1 MIVSVNNIKY
11 IITNPEDC
19 IQKVLVENVQWN
31 NEMLL
36 LIQELITKYNL
47 KHFLNIG
54 SHIGTIAMPVSRVI
68 NKVTA
73 IEAYYPTYCHLQKNI
88 ELNEIKNIQAHNIAI
103 GDRRE
108 TIHFLGVNERT
119 KNNMGGM
126 HVITELD
133 KKNNIRSAELVDDK
147 FSCMMY
153 PLDGI
158 KEIDNFD
165 IVLIDIE
172 GMEDRFLLGA
182 RGKIIKNKPIII
194 TEIWDDDKRKSENM
208 FSSRQDI
215 INIIISLGYTLDK
228 IIDDVDYVFLPNI
241 QKNIP
246 SLPKKTMKNNFSMA
260 FT

>member
-1 MIVSVNNIKY
+1 MIVSVNDIKY

-31 NEMLL
+31 NETLL
-36 LIQELITKYNL
+36 LVMELIQKYKL

-54 SHIGTIAMPVSRVI
+54 SHIGTIAIPISRII

-73 IEAYYPTYCHLQKNI
+73 IEAYYPTYCHLKNNI
-88 ELNEIKNIQAHNIAI
+88 TLNNIKNIDTHNIAT

-108 TIHFLGVNERT
+108 IIHFLGVNERT

-126 HVITELD
+126 HVITDFD
-133 KKNNIRSAELVDDK
+133 KKNNIRSAKLVDDK

-153 PLDGI
+153 PLDNI

-182 RGKIIKNKPIII
+182 RAKIIKNKPIII

-208 FSSRQDI
+208 FSSKQDI
-215 INIIISLGYTLDK
+215 INIIVSLGYTLHKNIED
-228 IIDDVDYVFLPNI
+228 DYVFLPNMP
-241 QKNIP
+241 KNIP
-246 SLPKKTMKNNFSMA
+246 TLPKKSVKNNFSMS